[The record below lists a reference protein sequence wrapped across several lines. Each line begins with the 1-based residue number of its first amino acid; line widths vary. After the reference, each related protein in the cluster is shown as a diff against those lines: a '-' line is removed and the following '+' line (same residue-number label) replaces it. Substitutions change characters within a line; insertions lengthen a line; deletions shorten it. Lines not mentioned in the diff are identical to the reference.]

1 MSDVP
6 KRATIRDVAQRS
18 GVSAQTVS
26 RVINNNEHV
35 SKKTRQRVLKAIN
48 DLQYLPN
55 RAAQSLVTRR
65 SQTLEIITFGLMH
78 YGPSQ
83 MLANVQA
90 EAQSL
95 GYNLIVSSIADTTSE
110 EIRRAIDNLSGRL
123 IDGIIMI
130 TPILGATYAELV
142 VLCRGIPFVQ
152 IDNEQGA
159 SGPSVIIDQ
168 EYGSALATQHLIALG
183 HRRIGE
189 ISGPLNWFA
198 AIARSRNWRDTL
210 RAAGIEPGVSIEGD
224 WTAHGG
230 YDAARRL
237 LDEGAAFTALVVGN
251 DQMALGAMHAL
262 GERGLR
268 VPEDVSVV
276 GFDDVAEAM
285 YFRPPLTTVRQ
296 DFNAMGRQS
305 VEYLVSLIN
314 RPEMPPHQRVLKPQL
329 IVRQSTRRLDTR

>member
-6 KRATIRDVAQRS
+6 KRATSRDVAQRS

-35 SKKTRQRVLKAIN
+35 SKKTRQRVLKAIS
-48 DLQYLPN
+48 DLRYLPN

-65 SQTLEIITFGLMH
+65 SQTLEIITFGMIH

-90 EAQSL
+90 EAQAL
-95 GYNLIVSSIADTTSE
+95 GYNLIVSSITDTTSDK
-110 EIRRAIDNLSGRL
+110 ISKAIDNLSGRL

-130 TPILGATYAELV
+130 TPTLGATADELAT
-142 VLCRGIPFVQ
+142 LCRGIPFVQ

-168 EYGSALATQHLIALG
+168 GYGSALATQHLIDLG
-183 HRRIGE
+183 HTRISE

-198 AIARSRNWRDTL
+198 ATARSRSWHDTL

-224 WTAHGG
+224 WTAQGG

-237 LDEGAAFTALVVGN
+237 LDEDTPFTALVVGN
-251 DQMALGAMHAL
+251 DQMALGAMYAL
-262 GERGLR
+262 DERGLR
-268 VPEDVSVV
+268 VPDDVSVV
-276 GFDDVAEAM
+276 GFDDIPEAM
-285 YFRPPLTTVRQ
+285 YFKPPLTTIRQ

-314 RPEMPPHQRVLKPQL
+314 RPDMPPHQRVLKPHL
-329 IVRQSTRRLDTR
+329 VIRRSTQPCR